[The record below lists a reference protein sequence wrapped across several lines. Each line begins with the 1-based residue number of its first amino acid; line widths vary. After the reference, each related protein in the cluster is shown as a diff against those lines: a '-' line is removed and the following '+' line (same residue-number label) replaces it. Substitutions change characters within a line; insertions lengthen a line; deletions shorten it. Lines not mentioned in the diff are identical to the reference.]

1 MTACVA
7 ELKPLRQFIE
17 GLRLFWVP
25 RHQKA
30 IRIIAPKMADISPK
44 MASAKR
50 FLTCTIS
57 KLVEL
62 EC

>member
-30 IRIIAPKMADISPK
+30 IRKIASKMGDNSPE
-44 MASAKR
+44 MAGA
-50 FLTCTIS
+50 
-57 KLVEL
+57 LVFVR
-62 EC
+62 